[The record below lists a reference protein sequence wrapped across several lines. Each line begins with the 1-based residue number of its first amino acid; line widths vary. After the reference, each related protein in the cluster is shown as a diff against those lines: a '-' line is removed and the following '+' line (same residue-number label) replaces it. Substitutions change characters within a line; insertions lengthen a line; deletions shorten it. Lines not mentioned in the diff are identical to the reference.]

1 MAAAVPFY
9 ALLPVAGLLLKKG
22 SRILN
27 VLIFLGA
34 SASLRIPLLLFE
46 ISSLGLRFALARLG
60 LNLCAVFAAAF
71 LTEKLLSEEDKRAV
85 YEKTRDL

>member
-1 MAAAVPFY
+1 M
-9 ALLPVAGLLLKKG
+9 
-22 SRILN
+22 
-27 VLIFLGA
+27 LIFLGA

-60 LNLCAVFAAAF
+60 LNLCAVFSTAF
-71 LTEKLLSEEDKRAV
+71 LTEKLLSEEDKWAV